1 MDVYIDCMCEYLF
14 LFVLCQNVMYYC
26 AALSSVFDLI
36 CALKVFIIIIIIIII
51 NGRLK
56 NQVRARTLGA
66 RLHKDQVRT

>member
-1 MDVYIDCMCEYLF
+1 MCEYLF

-26 AALSSVFDLI
+26 AALSAVFDLI
-36 CALKVFIIIIIIIII
+36 CALKVFIIIIII

-66 RLHKDQVRT
+66 CLIKDQVRT